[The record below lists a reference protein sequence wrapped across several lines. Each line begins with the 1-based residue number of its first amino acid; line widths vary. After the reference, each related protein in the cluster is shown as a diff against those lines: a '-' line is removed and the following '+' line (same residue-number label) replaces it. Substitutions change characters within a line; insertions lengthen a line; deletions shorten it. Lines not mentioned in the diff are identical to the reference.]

1 MRSRRINIEGN
12 RYLIFYT
19 VADEPWLGAAAD
31 ADAGAQ
37 LSARS
42 NDENASA
49 SARLS
54 DADARNVSATD
65 EADRTVAHADHIST
79 DERIAT
85 QSKTREG
92 EDRIV

>member
-19 VADEPWLGAAAD
+19 FADEPWLGAAAN

-37 LSARS
+37 LSAQS
-42 NDENASA
+42 NNTNTSTVTQ
-49 SARLS
+49 LS
-54 DADARNVSATD
+54 EADAHNVPATD
-65 EADRTVAHADHIST
+65 EADRTVAQHPQIST
-79 DERIAT
+79 DEQIAT
-85 QSKTREG
+85 QSKPREG